1 MLWSMRWV
9 DSETIKTVI
18 LGVSALVSLLAL
30 FVAFRA
36 YRANYRLAER
46 VANQAGRLH
55 SAHIGVTHGH
65 TELVAVNG
73 PSGVTIKDVA
83 LEVIYRKSVNSFA
96 VQQVTVY
103 LGTFDMLQEEFQLT
117 GPRPPIR
124 VEPYDLVVW
133 KFPRWHDLVCDGHQ
147 LAYRFTVETAH
158 MDKATSSDFRRFGFH
173 VAGVRRHS
181 STSSGLSSIF
191 NNKMVPTE
199 MVSWA
204 KAVLNR
210 KLDELI

>member
-1 MLWSMRWV
+1 MLWSMGW
-9 DSETIKTVI
+9 DDPETIKTVI

-46 VANQAGRLH
+46 VATQAGRLH
-55 SAHIGVTHGH
+55 SVYIRAAHGH

-73 PSGVTIKDVA
+73 PSGVTITEVA

-103 LGTFDMLQEEFQLT
+103 LGTFDILHEEFQLT

-124 VEPYDLVVW
+124 VEPYDLAVW
-133 KFPRWHDLVCDGHQ
+133 KFPRWHDLVCDYHG
-147 LAYRFTVETAH
+147 LAYRFTVATAH
-158 MDKATSSDFRRFGFH
+158 MDKATSSDFRWFGINPP
-173 VAGVRRHS
+173 GICRYS
-181 STSSGLSSIF
+181 IKCNDLSSIF
-191 NNKMVPTE
+191 NKKMVPTE
-199 MVSWA
+199 MISWV

-210 KLDELI
+210 KLDEPI